1 MSLLQVSTED
11 APSDRKA
18 AAEAL
23 KKQREAKRK
32 KEELL
37 LKHKLEKSTES
48 CIDALCHHDM
58 CNSLACWS
66 TEEDMVD
73 EGVKKIKSKA
83 AQLNAAKEN
92 VRMRVLGLGFSDLA
106 HPWSKDGVVHSVD
119 ELCNHLKHTIGEEGR
134 RTKLNKPPP
143 MMPKRKD
150 MLTLGAAAPDLAAV
164 DKKQQDNTGSF
175 EENAKRVREEREEAG
190 AGDRC
195 GLMQPEVNNKLIGQ
209 RLDVCFCCDLIDEEG
224 SELRWC
230 QRSTTEVSNGSNM
243 NKTGRRS
250 GKSKAGE
257 AVMIRWDKNDLTGE
271 PESESPQLLLASK
284 WNPQKKHKERCWRMD
299 VRVANGN

>member
-1 MSLLQVSTED
+1 MQVSTED

-37 LKHKLEKSTES
+37 LKHKLEKATES
-48 CIDALCHHDM
+48 CIDALCHRDM

-66 TEEDMVD
+66 MEEDMVD

-134 RTKLNKPPP
+134 RTMPNKPPP
-143 MMPKRKD
+143 TMPKRKD
-150 MLTLGAAAPDLAAV
+150 MLTLGTAVLDLAAV
-164 DKKQQDNTGSF
+164 ASYATSW
-175 EENAKRVREEREEAG
+175 
-190 AGDRC
+190 
-195 GLMQPEVNNKLIGQ
+195 KL
-209 RLDVCFCCDLIDEEG
+209 C
-224 SELRWC
+224 
-230 QRSTTEVSNGSNM
+230 
-243 NKTGRRS
+243 
-250 GKSKAGE
+250 
-257 AVMIRWDKNDLTGE
+257 
-271 PESESPQLLLASK
+271 
-284 WNPQKKHKERCWRMD
+284 
-299 VRVANGN
+299 

>member
-1 MSLLQVSTED
+1 MSLLQVSTEE

-119 ELCNHLKHTIGEEGR
+119 ELCNHLKHIIGEEGR
-134 RTKLNKPPP
+134 RTMPNKPPP
-143 MMPKRKD
+143 TMPKRKD

-195 GLMQPEVNNKLIGQ
+195 GLMQPEAEANN
-209 RLDVCFCCDLIDEEG
+209 
-224 SELRWC
+224 EL
-230 QRSTTEVSNGSNM
+230 M
-243 NKTGRRS
+243 
-250 GKSKAGE
+250 
-257 AVMIRWDKNDLTGE
+257 
-271 PESESPQLLLASK
+271 
-284 WNPQKKHKERCWRMD
+284 
-299 VRVANGN
+299 ANGWTSAFAAT